1 LKRLALTAIAA
12 ALLALAMAPGA
23 SARILELGTTS
34 EPAKSNCPSNP
45 CEVVGRVTGYQG
57 RSGPVRN
64 PFRVPRAGKI
74 VAFTVKL
81 ARLEQ
86 NQIEFFTDLYGSP
99 PQVRLTVLRLGKGKR
114 KRLDHR
120 VIAQSPTFRVDEYFG
135 ASPSFALNRPI
146 TVRRGYIVALTI
158 PTWAPA
164 FARDLS
170 KSNWWRSSRRKGSC
184 DKVGQHPELERTGT
198 VRRFGCTYHTA
209 RLLYS
214 ATFVQ
219 DPTPVRDRRR

>member
-1 LKRLALTAIAA
+1 VLKRLALTAVAA
-12 ALLALAMAPGA
+12 ALLVLTMAPSA
-23 SARILELGTTS
+23 QARILELGTTS

-57 RSGPVRN
+57 RSGPARN

-74 VAFTVKL
+74 VAFTVRLAKL
-81 ARLEQ
+81 QQ
-86 NQIEFFTDLYGSP
+86 NQIDFFTDLYGSP
-99 PQVRLTVLRLGKGKR
+99 PQVRLSILRPGKR
-114 KRLDHR
+114 RKTRLDHR
-120 VIAQSPTFRVDEYFG
+120 LIAQSPTFNVDQYFG

-146 TVRRGYIVALTI
+146 PVRRGHIVALTV

-170 KSNWWRSSRRKGSC
+170 KSNWWRSSRRKGRC
-184 DKVGQHPELERTGT
+184 DNVSQHTEMVTLRA
-198 VRRFGCTYHTA
+198 VRVFGCTYRTA

-219 DPTPVRDRRR
+219 DPTPVKS